1 MNRAIFLVGLLCV
14 SLLSTEAQAQDTFT
28 VGNTT
33 LFATDL
39 VDDSQIP
46 WELVWG
52 GDDMLWCS
60 ERKGRVI
67 RIDPSSGDYTTVLDL
82 NVTYNGSGAPAAS
95 RRGKDTDYR
104 VRCGPCILGS
114 VGWINASGA
123 GLQKQAQRMS
133 ERPMLRWQ
141 DHGQIKCQGN

>member
-1 MNRAIFLVGLLCV
+1 MIRACFLTGLLCAMLV
-14 SLLSTEAQAQDTFT
+14 PAGSFAQDTFT

-39 VDDSQIP
+39 VTDSEIP

-67 RIDPSSGDYTTVLDL
+67 RIDPSSGDYTVVLDL
-82 NVTYNGSGAPAAS
+82 NVTF
-95 RRGKDTDYR
+95 
-104 VRCGPCILGS
+104 
-114 VGWINASGA
+114 
-123 GLQKQAQRMS
+123 
-133 ERPMLRWQ
+133 
-141 DHGQIKCQGN
+141 